1 MIEGAGRRARRAEK
15 RIIVSCAPP
24 PAPCALQTGGLM
36 AAVLVVDDDAGI
48 RESAVMALRKVGH
61 RTLEAADVPTALE
74 VLREHRLDVV
84 VSDIYMP
91 GDDGLTLLRHI
102 AGRPDP
108 PKVILIT
115 ARGSIET
122 TALAQRIGAFDYLA
136 KPFDLSELIDRVAAA
151 ARRTTGP
158 AAIID
163 EPPASRITGTHASM
177 IEMYKAISRVAIASV
192 PVLILGESG
201 SGKEL
206 VAQSIHDLGDR
217 SAGPFIAINCGALPD
232 TLLESE
238 LFGAVRGA
246 FTDARH
252 DRRGALARADGGT
265 LLLDEIG
272 DISPAFQVKLLRFLQ
287 DGTFTPLGAE
297 KSLRVSVRV
306 LAATHRDLRER
317 VKSGA
322 FREDLYYRLAGYEIA
337 VPPLRARASDIP
349 LLVEHFRRRIA
360 EETKRTV
367 PGPTQPVLDL
377 LGAYPW
383 PGNVRQ
389 LEQLLRRVVIDTGG
403 LTDANAVAEAL
414 RGSAPREAAGSATAS
429 DPAQDD
435 LVSLDEA
442 ERRHITAVLRATGGN
457 QTQAAFIL
465 GIERKTLARRMK
477 KLEIPIE

>member
-1 MIEGAGRRARRAEK
+1 
-15 RIIVSCAPP
+15 
-24 PAPCALQTGGLM
+24 M

-61 RTLEAADVPTALE
+61 RTLEAADVPSALE
-74 VLREHRLDVV
+74 VLRGHRVDVV

-91 GDDGLTLLRHI
+91 GDDGLTLLKHI
-102 AGRPDP
+102 SARPDP

-151 ARRTTGP
+151 ARRTDGAP
-158 AAIID
+158 AIVE
-163 EPPASRITGTHASM
+163 EPPASRIIGTHGSM
-177 IEMYKAISRVAIASV
+177 VEMYKAISRVAPASV
-192 PVLILGESG
+192 PVLIRGESG

-217 SAGPFIAINCGALPD
+217 GSGPFIAINCGALPD

-238 LFGAVRGA
+238 LFGSVRGA

-252 DRRGALARADGGT
+252 DRRGALSRADGGT
-265 LLLDEIG
+265 LFLDEIG

-287 DGTFTPLGAE
+287 DGIVTPLGSE
-297 KSLRVSVRV
+297 KSHRVSVRV
-306 LAATHRDLRER
+306 VAATHRDLKQR
-317 VKSGA
+317 VAEGS
-322 FREDLYYRLAGYEIA
+322 FREDLYYRLAGYEIE
-337 VPPLRARASDIP
+337 VPPLRQRTSDIP
-349 LLVEHFRRRIA
+349 MLVEHFRRRIA
-360 EETKRTV
+360 EESKREV
-367 PGPTQPVLDL
+367 PGPTQTVLDL
-377 LGAYPW
+377 LGAYAW

-403 LTDANAVAEAL
+403 LTDAEAMTAVL
-414 RGSAPREAAGSATAS
+414 RGSSPREAAAGSAAS
-429 DPAQDD
+429 PGPPAEDE

-442 ERRHITAVLRATGGN
+442 ERRHIVAVLRATAGN

-465 GIERKTLARRMK
+465 GIERKTLARKLK